1 MIKYDPAG
9 EVVNAT
15 VSLVLGFVRAAALSL
30 EQEFQITFAQVVP
43 QQQTDY
49 VSRSVSHEG
58 FLLFLDEGNQNY

>member
-43 QQQTDY
+43 QQLTDY
-49 VSRSVSHEG
+49 V
-58 FLLFLDEGNQNY
+58 